1 MKIWI
6 DGQIHDGTQKPIAI
20 IFDPGDVEFISTMKP
35 KERIFIKFPEHPG
48 VNPDKEALAILA
60 RVTNALRLRHNAN

>member
-1 MKIWI
+1 MKIYV
-6 DGQIHDGTQKPIAI
+6 DGKLYDGKAEPIAV

-60 RVTNALRLRHNAN
+60 LVTNALRLRHNAN